1 MYYVSKLQ
9 WWDNFE
15 IREVFFVSSL
25 WLYIIIKKLHY
36 SYPQMEKIFQ
46 QLQHLLS
53 IKEPAQQFP
62 DGMEKQAMKF
72 IAFATTMSRENE
84 NLLVVVERR

>member
-1 MYYVSKLQ
+1 
-9 WWDNFE
+9 
-15 IREVFFVSSL
+15 
-25 WLYIIIKKLHY
+25 
-36 SYPQMEKIFQ
+36 MEKIFQ

-72 IAFATTMSRENE
+72 IAFATMSRKNE
-84 NLLVVVERR
+84 NLLVVVEQRGGRAARVNLFSHLNDCIHFEFFSRRVSWI